1 MTEEPLPP
9 PPGPPPVPDERP
21 PEPPVV
27 DVRSLL
33 GGGREAVLIHLGEA
47 YRLRIT
53 ARDKLI
59 LTK

>member
-1 MTEEPLPP
+1 MTGEPPRP
-9 PPGPPPVPDERP
+9 APIETRP
-21 PEPPVV
+21 PASGSEAPVL
-27 DVRSLL
+27 DVRDLL
-33 GGGREAVLIHLGEA
+33 GGGREAILVHAGER

>member
-1 MTEEPLPP
+1 MNAVPP
-9 PPGPPPVPDERP
+9 PDPAAKNEAPPAPSGI
-21 PEPPVV
+21 PVV
-27 DVRSLL
+27 EVRQLL
-33 GGGREAVLIHLGEA
+33 GEGREVILLHLGEA